1 MHINMR
7 FNFSWVSSVK
17 SFFGSFLIIATL
29 ILLPTV
35 VSAQGNIQQEIDSLK
50 ASLKEKKEGDKVIAL
65 KDIAMK
71 FRSLSVDSARFYTDE
86 AFKQA
91 EAMNSEFYKA
101 RIWMVY
107 GILSFEAGLLDE
119 AMAYYQKALPV
130 FEVADDAYLL
140 GSVYLNLSNV
150 YGRST
155 EFDKAVASQLKA
167 LEYFELAKDT
177 VWIAGSFLNLGIRY
191 SQIKQEDSSLEY
203 YLKAMELYKKIGNQ
217 YYQAVCA
224 NAIASVYE
232 LKQDYDK
239 TITYAQQSIEGF
251 EAIGAELDQA
261 FPLSTLAIAYRAK
274 GDLVKAEQYFLRS
287 LAVHEKRNERTVLLF
302 LKNDIA
308 NVQLSLNKVNQAKA
322 LAVQTYSDADALDFM
337 PAKELLAKT
346 LSLIYKQEGNFR
358 EAYKYLE
365 ISIGLKDSLSI
376 DERAKE
382 VLNLREKYETEQKEN
397 EILRQQNELVES
409 ELTLE
414 KRNIML
420 LAGGGLVVI
429 LLVIGLFIFRDQRL
443 KSEAQEREAALQ
455 RAIIEAKAQES
466 LKEQRIRIAR
476 DLHDNIGSQLT
487 YITSI
492 IESAKKGID
501 QGEAYITGKL
511 VQMGHFAVTTISELR
526 DTIWAMNK
534 DEISLIDIQDRTK
547 ELAAMVHEA
556 TDDAIIVRIQSESS
570 DVVFNSF
577 AGMNLFRII
586 QECVNNAVKHSETR
600 EILVQFNEL
609 KDTVKVSVSDSGKGF
624 NLQAKSLGNGLRI
637 MKTRAEKSGIEL
649 NLKSAIGEGTII
661 KLELAKP

>member
-1 MHINMR
+1 MSLTKHLLKALVFTSLLLVTM
-7 FNFSWVSSVK
+7 SSA
-17 SFFGSFLIIATL
+17 LAQ
-29 ILLPTV
+29 
-35 VSAQGNIQQEIDSLK
+35 SAIQTEIDALKDSLAVK
-50 ASLKEKKEGDKVIAL
+50 REGDRVIVL

-71 FRSLSVDSARFYTDE
+71 FRSIDVDSARFYTDE

-91 EAMNSEFYKA
+91 EALNSEFYKA

-107 GILSFEAGLLDE
+107 GILSFDAGLLDE
-119 AMAYYQKALPV
+119 ALAYYQKALPV
-130 FEVADDAYLL
+130 LEEADDPYLL
-140 GSVYLNLSNV
+140 GSIHLNLSNV

-155 EFDKAVASQLKA
+155 EFDKAVESQLKA
-167 LEYFELAKDT
+167 LNYFELAKDT

-203 YLKAMELYKKIGNQ
+203 YLKAMELYEKLDNP
-217 YYQAVCA
+217 YYQAICA
-224 NAIASVYE
+224 NGIASVYE

-239 TITYAQQSIEGF
+239 AIAYAQQSIEGF

-274 GDLVKAEQYFLRS
+274 GDLVKAEKYFLRA
-287 LAVHEKRNERTVLLF
+287 LDVHEKRNERTVLLF

-308 NVQLSLNKVNQAKA
+308 NVQLALNKVKLAKA
-322 LAVQTYSDADALDFM
+322 LAAQTYADADALNFM

-346 LSLIYKQEGNFR
+346 LSLIYKQEGDFK

-365 ISIGLKDSLSI
+365 ISIELKDSLSI

-397 EILRQQNELVES
+397 EILRQQNELVKS
-409 ELTLE
+409 DLALK
-414 KRNIML
+414 KRDIIL
-420 LAGGGLVVI
+420 LAGGGMAALF
-429 LLVIGLFIFRDQRL
+429 LVIGFVVFRDQRL
-443 KSEAQEREAALQ
+443 KAQAQKREAALQ
-455 RAIIEAKAQES
+455 RAMIEAKAQES

-511 VQMGHFAVTTISELR
+511 VQMGQFAIVTISELR

-534 DEISLIDIQDRTK
+534 DEISLIDIQERTK

-556 TDDAIIVRIQSESS
+556 TDDGIMVKIESDPS

-586 QECVNNAVKHSETR
+586 QEGVNNAVKHSKTTQ
-600 EILVQFNEL
+600 IHIKFNEMAESVGVSIS
-609 KDTVKVSVSDSGKGF
+609 DTGKGF
-624 NLQAKSLGNGLRI
+624 NLKDKSLGNGLRI
-637 MKTRAEKSGIEL
+637 MKTRAEKSGIDLVLESTIGKGTTIQL
-649 NLKSAIGEGTII
+649 N
-661 KLELAKP
+661 LAKP